1 MDGVRISD
9 FSKTTTLGNWSAC
22 PMPLGF
28 DDGTATDATL
38 SGLAGCAWDHTPR
51 VARGAVAGLSDP
63 ILSGCSPA
71 ENVQTP
77 FRARRPANRQTGGPM
92 PLGFDPPH
100 PGGMGRQ

>member
-1 MDGVRISD
+1 MKNLMNSIDKIN
-9 FSKTTTLGNWSAC
+9 T
-22 PMPLGF
+22 
-28 DDGTATDATL
+28 
-38 SGLAGCAWDHTPR
+38 
-51 VARGAVAGLSDP
+51 VAGLSDP